1 MSFPPRPVPT
11 VSVKEAAKRL
21 EADGPARPLVVDVR
35 DTHEFARVRAEGAV
49 LLPLGTFVHRFREL
63 PADRPLLLIC
73 ASGQRSASAAAFLL
87 ANGYPDVA
95 NVAGGTF
102 AWLAAGLPV
111 RTGLPAPG
119 EGELPGAGS

>member
-1 MSFPPRPVPT
+1 MSFRSGPVPT
-11 VSVKEAAKRL
+11 VSVHEAARRL

-87 ANGYPDVA
+87 TNGYPDVA

-119 EGELPGAGS
+119 EGELPGPGG